1 MKKMAKSHKLPE
13 KQEMSHKR
21 EESPVKVQMTEEMID
36 KDVEAREVDSRA

>member
-1 MKKMAKSHKLPE
+1 MKKKAKSHKLTE

-36 KDVEAREVDSRA
+36 KYVEAREVDSRA